1 MTFDEPKR
9 EDLKST
15 IDAIDADAQ
24 LLSAVEEAKRDLEP
38 GDPRLL
44 ELSQDAVDL
53 ARRLERATLEERDL
67 LDADD
72 EGSA

>member
-1 MTFDEPKR
+1 MTLDEPKR

-24 LLSAVEEAKRDLEP
+24 NLSAVEAEKRELEP

-44 ELSQDAVDL
+44 ELSEDAVGL

-67 LDADD
+67 LDADG
-72 EGSA
+72 EGSP